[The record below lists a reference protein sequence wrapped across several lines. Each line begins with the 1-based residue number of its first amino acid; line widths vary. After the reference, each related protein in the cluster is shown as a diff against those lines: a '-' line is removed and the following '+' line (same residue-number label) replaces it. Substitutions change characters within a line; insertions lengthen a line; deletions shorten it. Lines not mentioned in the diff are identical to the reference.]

1 MTTMTSEAP
10 VWSIDLLGR
19 PAVVDHEMTTVTAL
33 RGSAVFTAHE
43 PGTGR
48 QAEAVVMLPVTGEFV
63 EMPDVM
69 PGGETVKGYW
79 LGPVETGTR
88 VHETFSVFVLS
99 GSTVHRLVMPVAK
112 ADARQVVTGRAS
124 EGERAAMVALLEQ
137 ARAHAATVQ
146 THSQWV
152 DNLVEGAHSEAN
164 DREWCEDFD
173 DFMDRMGLPRR
184 QREYSVRVEVTATLY
199 FTRDGIDA
207 EAAVDSITRDDVWD
221 ALTPSHIEWEAEED
235 DD

>member
-99 GSTVHRLVMPVAK
+99 
-112 ADARQVVTGRAS
+112 
-124 EGERAAMVALLEQ
+124 
-137 ARAHAATVQ
+137 
-146 THSQWV
+146 
-152 DNLVEGAHSEAN
+152 
-164 DREWCEDFD
+164 
-173 DFMDRMGLPRR
+173 
-184 QREYSVRVEVTATLY
+184 
-199 FTRDGIDA
+199 
-207 EAAVDSITRDDVWD
+207 
-221 ALTPSHIEWEAEED
+221 
-235 DD
+235 

>member
-10 VWSIDLLGR
+10 VWSVDLLGR

-33 RGSAVFTAHE
+33 RGTEVFTAHE

-48 QAEAVVMLPVTGEFV
+48 EAEAVVMLPVTGEFV

-69 PGGETVKGYW
+69 PGNETVKGYW

-99 GSTVHRLVMPVAK
+99 GSTVHRLVLPVAK

-124 EGERAAMVALLEQ
+124 EGERAAMGALLEQ
-137 ARAHAATVQ
+137 SRAHAATVQ
-146 THSQWV
+146 THSQWWTTSWRLRIPRPTIGSGARSSTTSWTGWGCPQASHIQRMQRWGRSSSGRPQH
-152 DNLVEGAHSEAN
+152 LVTRLQSIEPCST
-164 DREWCEDFD
+164 
-173 DFMDRMGLPRR
+173 
-184 QREYSVRVEVTATLY
+184 EVTCGAIHAL
-199 FTRDGIDA
+199 
-207 EAAVDSITRDDVWD
+207 AAMG
-221 ALTPSHIEWEAEED
+221 E
-235 DD
+235 